1 MTLTPTRPL
10 RTVCV
15 MPNPTPLRNV
25 RVPDDLWDAAM
36 SKALDR
42 GESLSE
48 VIRRALE
55 KYVKG

>member
-1 MTLTPTRPL
+1 
-10 RTVCV
+10 
-15 MPNPTPLRNV
+15 MPNAPKTPSRNV

>member
-1 MTLTPTRPL
+1 MPPRPPTPALAWPS
-10 RTVCV
+10 
-15 MPNPTPLRNV
+15 MPDGTPLRNV
-25 RVPDDLWDAAM
+25 RVPDDLWQAAM
-36 SKALDR
+36 AKALER

>member
-1 MTLTPTRPL
+1 
-10 RTVCV
+10 
-15 MPNPTPLRNV
+15 MPNAPKTPLRNV

-36 SKALDR
+36 SKALER

-55 KYVKG
+55 HYVNGKGCLVRDDAVS

>member
-1 MTLTPTRPL
+1 MTLTPTRL
-10 RTVCV
+10 SRNVCV
-15 MPNPTPLRNV
+15 MPEGTPLRNV
-25 RVPDDLWDAAM
+25 RVADDLWHAAM

-42 GESLSE
+42 GENLSE